1 MTRDTAYKILS
12 EKINNKNLLKHML
25 AVEAIMRD
33 LAEYFNEDKD
43 KWGISGLLHDFD
55 YEETLNDFENHGK
68 ITEEAFRNKLPED
81 VLYAIRAHTGLVER
95 KNLIDKAIYCSDP
108 VSGFIVASALVI
120 PSKKIADVKVE
131 NLLNRFKEKHFAKGA
146 NREQIMACK
155 ELGLTLDE
163 FFKISLK
170 AMTKISKELGL

>member
-1 MTRDTAYKILS
+1 MTRDDAFKILS
-12 EKINNKNLLKHML
+12 DKIKNKNLIKHML
-25 AVEAIMRD
+25 AVEAIMRE
-33 LAEYFNEDKD
+33 LAEYFNEDKE
-43 KWGISGLLHDFD
+43 KWGLCGLLHDFD
-55 YEETLNDFENHGK
+55 YEETLENFDNHGK
-68 ITEEAFRNKLPED
+68 ITEESFKNKLSDD

-95 KNLIDKAIYCSDP
+95 KSLMDKAIYCSDP

-155 ELGLTLDE
+155 ELGLTLEE
-163 FFKISLK
+163 FFEISLR
-170 AMTKISKELGL
+170 AMNKIAKDLGL